1 MSASKNR
8 IYFLLQRA
16 AHRLKT
22 EADAVLAEACG
33 LTTAQAAVMTIVAED
48 GPVTQKH
55 VAVKLSQRE
64 SAITA
69 MAARLVKA
77 GFISKVRSETD
88 SRAYALEIT
97 DAGRNALQET
107 RAAFGTINAKLDAD
121 INSTEMDVLAGQLEK
136 ILSTFEGLAEVRRA
150 SPQAAALGR
159 LETAS
164 CQRLR

>member
-22 EADAVLAEACG
+22 EADGQLVETCG

-55 VAVKLSQRE
+55 IALTLSQRE

-69 MAARLVKA
+69 MASRLVKA
-77 GFISKVRSETD
+77 GFITKTKSTTD
-88 SRAYALEIT
+88 SRAFGLSITESGETALS
-97 DAGRNALQET
+97 AT
-107 RAAFGTINAKLDAD
+107 RKAFGEINAKLDAD
-121 INSTEMDVLAGQLEK
+121 ISSVEMDTLASQLQK
-136 ILSTFEGLAEVRRA
+136 ILNAFEK
-150 SPQAAALGR
+150 
-159 LETAS
+159 
-164 CQRLR
+164 

>member
-22 EADAVLAEACG
+22 EADAVLSEACG
-33 LTTAQAAVMTIVAED
+33 LTTAQAAVMAIVAED

-55 VAVKLSQRE
+55 IALMLSQRE

-77 GFISKVRSETD
+77 GFITKKRSASD
-88 SRAYALEIT
+88 SRAFDLAITEAGETALS
-97 DAGRNALQET
+97 AT
-107 RAAFGTINAKLDAD
+107 RTAFGAINAKLDED
-121 INSTEMDVLAGQLEK
+121 ISSAEMDVLASQLEK
-136 ILSTFEGLAEVRRA
+136 ILESF
-150 SPQAAALGR
+150 
-159 LETAS
+159 
-164 CQRLR
+164 

>member
-22 EADAVLAEACG
+22 EADGSLLEACG

-55 VAVKLSQRE
+55 IASALAQRE

-69 MAARLVKA
+69 MASRLVKA
-77 GFISKVRSETD
+77 GFITKNRSTTD
-88 SRAYALEIT
+88 SRAFDLTITEAGETALS
-97 DAGRNALQET
+97 AT
-107 RAAFGTINAKLDAD
+107 RTAFGEINAKLDAD
-121 INSTEMDVLAGQLEK
+121 ISAVEMDVLAQQLQK
-136 ILSTFEGLAEVRRA
+136 ILRAFEK
-150 SPQAAALGR
+150 
-159 LETAS
+159 
-164 CQRLR
+164 